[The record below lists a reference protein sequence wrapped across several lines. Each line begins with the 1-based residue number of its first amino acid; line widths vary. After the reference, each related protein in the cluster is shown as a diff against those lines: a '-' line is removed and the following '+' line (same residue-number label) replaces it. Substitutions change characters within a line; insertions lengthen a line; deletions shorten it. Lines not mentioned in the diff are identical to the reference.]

1 MFLPTSEIINKDLEK
16 KSTTASQFAAL
27 EEIQNLNSY
36 ELPKISN
43 DNPAVVLDYNKKTD
57 QVKVGYM
64 EPLVNDNDLV
74 DVASD
79 FYFYRDGVKFDTPE
93 ETIKYWMSDRT
104 WKQTNTVSMTKELM
118 FVTEDDQN
126 LKQLANL
133 KYLTEKW
140 NAQPMFFRGAFETT
154 YENVKRA
161 IIDPL
166 NLVGGIFYGQFAKKA
181 GQKAFSKILEKTIQ
195 KQLKKKV
202 TLGVSTI
209 EAAKAANKARLIGA
223 VQGGLKVAGIDA
235 ALMGTADFVI
245 QNTEKQLGMRDAY
258 DPLRL
263 GFAAV
268 TGGILSFGST
278 AGIAYTLSRITGGT
292 KSKLP
297 KSIRQELPKI
307 SESPDNIKINVEN
320 SMLQQVKPRGVAT
333 KIYDNYQLY
342 GFNKL
347 HGVDNLQKIGTGVG
361 ADVFALKRAIKN
373 QKLNDPDPAFLPAF
387 RFRDTLASA
396 ARAKQFIEWKG
407 FSPAKKGAISG
418 SYIDTDVRGLNVILK
433 PYADLDEASD
443 FMVYAGAKRAMDI
456 YKYLATQGVDI
467 KGIQLPFSKALA
479 QKLIDYGELTPQAYT
494 RKYGEKS
501 LKKGGNYRFGLQT
514 GLKKFTDFL
523 IDYSDA
529 SDLLTAEARI
539 NILNVYKN
547 GYVPFYTSREALE
560 VFRQTSK
567 LLQKPTKTKTGVV
580 APSAP
585 VRKILEGTKFVD
597 LDFYSSLVNYT
608 HKVVQGADFNRA
620 NLSLV
625 DMLDSMQKQ
634 TNDFI
639 KTKGS
644 SGKNFGEVLGSSG
657 VLKKLSNNVVSSKAI
672 TESVQK
678 SLNKLGLK
686 LTKQPGTQVTKLPTS
701 IDVATFAPVTKQAG
715 IDGPVLTVYRKGVA
729 EFYEIRNPLL
739 KAMYETYGGV
749 RVTDTLTK
757 YSENWVAN
765 LAAKTLNIPARILGR
780 AITMDPLFQ
789 IANIQRDTLSGFI
802 NSAFSGI
809 IEPKSIAKQVVKGR
823 QRGTLPIVDT
833 ALGLGLQTPGFKNLS
848 ARLMGVK
855 TILDA
860 QEAFRLAIVNGM
872 GMSTRAETGLLI
884 PPNLAAKINKLNPD
898 TAQSYLDDLKTTL
911 GKGGRS
917 VFDRYAEFVSKF
929 EYATRMGEFAMA
941 KKAGWS
947 NIAASYAGREVATDF
962 GLHGASSKLNWLS
975 SNTIFLNAGLQ
986 GFNRGFRRMFI
997 ESGKIP
1003 GQKGITNDARSK
1015 AAALVMATVVAP
1027 KIYSY
1032 FNNRQYREYD
1042 EVKDIFKQLNI
1053 MVPQLYKEGD
1063 DIPVNKKIGDVK
1075 RFLKF
1080 PMPYDYGIFGNIAEA
1095 TFEYLDKKSS
1105 SEAFKYLTESF
1116 FLLLPFNTSTI
1127 FPVPTTI
1134 EFAIEALLNKDLF
1147 TGGEIK
1153 QEYLNSKSSNLH
1165 ITPRTRDVS
1174 IIISN
1179 HLAFLSSFGKDP
1191 DKIIDRK
1198 VLDFLPI
1205 DPITIDFLLNNFMVG
1220 IYKYPLEAFE
1230 VLAKD
1235 VDQYGPKE
1243 TYKKDELDFLRAP
1256 QNILI
1261 KRNIH
1266 ELPAG
1271 STTHTEIFFELITR
1285 AKTVLSEAPD
1295 KADITDGYK
1304 LFNTFVEGYYSG
1316 KVKQGG
1322 KEIELYRVLS
1332 PQLNI
1337 VKKNLDRIRDQME
1350 LIKMDTFLTS
1360 DEKRKQLDVQQQLVN
1375 DYTYDIIT
1383 MVANSN
1389 LKELLENI
1397 HNTSIFKDSFTPN
1410 PYIKN

>member
-1 MFLPTSEIINKDLEK
+1 MFPPTSEIINKDLEK
-16 KSTTASQFAAL
+16 KSTTAYQFASL

-43 DNPAVVLDYNKKTD
+43 DNPAVILDYNKKTD

-140 NAQPMFFRGAFETT
+140 NTQPMFFRGAFETT
-154 YENVKRA
+154 YENVKKA
-161 IIDPL
+161 IVDPL

-181 GQKAFSKILEKTIQ
+181 GQKAFSKILEKQIQ

-209 EAAKAANKARLIGA
+209 KAAEAANKAKLIGA
-223 VQGGLKVAGIDA
+223 VKGGLKVAGIDA

-278 AGIAYTLSRITGGT
+278 AGIAYGISRLTGGT

-297 KSIRQELPKI
+297 KSIRQDLPKV
-307 SESPDNIKINVEN
+307 SEYPDNIKINVEN
-320 SMLQQVKPRGVAT
+320 SMLEQVKPRGVAT
-333 KIYDNYQLY
+333 KIHDNYQLY

-361 ADVFALKRAIKN
+361 ADVFSLKRAIKN
-373 QKLNDPDPAFLPAF
+373 QKLNDPDPALLPAF

-407 FSPAKKGAISG
+407 FSPAKKDAISG

-456 YKYLATQGVDI
+456 YNYLAKQGVDL
-467 KGIQLPFSKALA
+467 KKIQLPFSKELA
-479 QKLIDYGELTPQAYT
+479 RKLIDYGELTPQAYT
-494 RKYGEKS
+494 KKYGEES
-501 LKKGGNYRFGLQT
+501 LKKGGNYKFGLQT

-529 SDLLTAEARI
+529 SDLLTAEARR

-547 GYVPFYTSREALE
+547 GYVPYNVPREAAG
-560 VFRQTSK
+560 VFKQTSK
-567 LLQKPTKTKTGVV
+567 LLQKSTKTKDGVV
-580 APSAP
+580 TPSVP
-585 VRKILEGTKFVD
+585 VKKLLEGTKFVD
-597 LDFYSSLVNYT
+597 LDFYSSLINYT

-625 DMLDSMQKQ
+625 DMLTDLQNSK
-634 TNDFI
+634 
-639 KTKGS
+639 K
-644 SGKNFGEVLGSSG
+644 FGTVMGDTG

-678 SLNKLGLK
+678 SFNKLGLK
-686 LTKQPGTQVTKLPTS
+686 LTKQPGTKVTKLPTS

-757 YSENWVAN
+757 YSENWVVN
-765 LAAKTLNIPARILGR
+765 LLAKTLNIPARILGR
-780 AITMDPLFQ
+780 AITLDPLFQ
-789 IANIQRDTLSGFI
+789 TANIQRDTLSGFI
-802 NSAFSGI
+802 NSAFSGV
-809 IEPKSIAKQVVKGR
+809 IEPKSIGKQVLK
-823 QRGTLPIVDT
+823 RGTLPIVDT
-833 ALGLGLQTPGFKNLS
+833 ALGLGLQIPGGKNLS

-898 TAQSYLDDLKTTL
+898 SAQSYLDDLKATL

-947 NIAASYAGREVATDF
+947 NVAASYAGREVATDF

-1003 GQKGITNDARSK
+1003 GQKGITNDARAK
-1015 AAALVMATVVAP
+1015 AAALVMATVVGP

-1042 EVKDIFKQLNI
+1042 EEKDIFKQLNI
-1053 MVPQLYKEGD
+1053 MVPSLYQEGD
-1063 DIPVNKKIGDVK
+1063 DIPINKKIGDVK

-1095 TFEYLDKKSS
+1095 TFEYFDKNSS
-1105 SEAFKYLTESF
+1105 PEAFKYLTESF
-1116 FLLLPFNTSTI
+1116 FLLMPFNTSTV
-1127 FPVPTTI
+1127 FPVPTTL
-1134 EFAIEALLNKDLF
+1134 EFVIEALLNKDLF
-1147 TGGEIK
+1147 TGADIK
-1153 QEYLNSKSSNLH
+1153 QEYLNFKSSNLH

-1191 DKIIDRK
+1191 DKVMDRK
-1198 VLDFLPI
+1198 LLGFLPT

-1235 VDQYGPKE
+1235 VDKYGPKE
-1243 TYKKDELDFLRAP
+1243 TYKKDELDILREP

-1271 STTHTEIFFELITR
+1271 STTHTEIFFELIAR
-1285 AKTVLSEAPD
+1285 ANKVLSEAPE

-1304 LFNTFVEGYYSG
+1304 LFDKFVEGYYSG

-1332 PQLNI
+1332 LQLNI
-1337 VKKNLDRIRDQME
+1337 VKKNLDKIRDKME
-1350 LIKMDTFLTS
+1350 LIKMDTFLTA
-1360 DEKRKQLDVQQQLVN
+1360 DQKREQLDDAQQQVN
-1375 DYTYDIIT
+1375 DYTYGIIT
-1383 MVANSN
+1383 MIADSN

-1397 HNTSIFKDSFTPN
+1397 HNNSIFKTSFTPN